1 MFRPALF
8 FLGVMLAALPARADV
23 TVGEARDAVAIYDE
37 GKRLQEKGDFEG
49 AYLLYR
55 EADAMYPGALPKY
68 RIAVCLDAL
77 DRTKEAI
84 TAYRAFLEL
93 AEPKHQDL
101 ISVVRSRLKA
111 LEPPKKRVRVASDVA
126 RARVRVAEAHR
137 PVKDPATDTAKDTAK
152 IEQDPL
158 PMRVTGFVLLGA
170 TLGAG
175 AAFAATYAQSRTAA
189 REPDRQRYGIAA
201 GILAPTTAAL
211 ALGAVIVLP
220 LSFRSDDSDD
230 DAEEKEAFVTPYAGP
245 TGAGF
250 VGRF

>member
-1 MFRPALF
+1 MVRPAVLLF
-8 FLGVMLAALPARADV
+8 AIPVMLAALPAKADV
-23 TVGEARDAVAIYDE
+23 TVTEARDAVAIYDE

-49 AYLLYR
+49 AYLLFV
-55 EADAMYPGALPKY
+55 EADRMYPGALPKY
-68 RIAVCLDAL
+68 RMAVCLDAL
-77 DRTKEAI
+77 GRTKEAI
-84 TAYRAFLEL
+84 AAYRAFLEV
-93 AEPKHQDL
+93 AEPKHQES
-101 ISVVRSRLKA
+101 IAAVRSRLKA
-111 LEPPKKRVRVASDVA
+111 LEPPKKRVRVASAVA
-126 RARVRVAEAHR
+126 RPPVRTAEAHR
-137 PVKDPATDTAKDTAK
+137 DVKDNPAK
-152 IEQDPL
+152 QDPL

-175 AAFAATYAQSRTAA
+175 AAFAATYAQSRTA
-189 REPDRQRYGIAA
+189 ESEQDRQRYGIAA

-220 LSFRSDDSDD
+220 LSFRSDD